1 MQTAMIDR
9 DLIAIH
15 KAGCANGNGAE
26 PLLPCNLQYKL
37 RFSAL
42 DDRATLSTRMFIE
55 QLFGEALG

>member
-9 DLIAIH
+9 GLIAIH
-15 KAGCANGNGAE
+15 KARCANGNDLSGFCRAI
-26 PLLPCNLQYKL
+26 CNIKG
-37 RFSAL
+37 FGAL